1 MVAIAIMIEG
11 QMGLNWPRWQR
22 LVAEVEALGF
32 AGLFRS
38 DHFTNPAP
46 PDQEALETIVSLAY
60 LADRT
65 QRIHFGP
72 LVAPVSFRDPI
83 MLARQALA
91 IDDLSGGR
99 LVLGLGTGWQARE
112 HDTFG
117 YTLGDTPTRL
127 ARLEEALEVVARLL
141 RDDDPVSFEGRF
153 YRLREARLLPRPQ
166 RPGGPP
172 ILIGGNGPR
181 RTLPLVARYADWW
194 NALVLDR
201 ATFRERSARLDQ
213 LLRAEGRQP
222 GDVRRTVMRPVY
234 FGRDLGELER
244 RLRGRLRPELAGR
257 PIAEAVDVVRG
268 EGRAIV
274 GTPDQ
279 IVEQIALDAAAG
291 VEQLMLQWF
300 DLDDLDGLRAFA
312 TSVLPRVAEAVED

>member
-11 QMGLNWPRWQR
+11 QMGLTWPRWQR
-22 LVAEVEALGF
+22 LCAEVEALGF

-38 DHFTNPAP
+38 DHFTNSAP

-60 LADRT
+60 LADHTR
-65 QRIHFGP
+65 RVHFGP

-91 IDDLSGGR
+91 LDDLSGGR
-99 LVLGLGTGWQARE
+99 LVVGLGSGWQARE

-117 YTLGDTPTRL
+117 YVLGDTATRL

-141 RDDDPVSFEGRF
+141 RSDDPVSFAGHF
-153 YRLREARLLPRPQ
+153 YQLREARLLPRPQ

-172 ILIGGNGPR
+172 LLVGGNGPR

-194 NALVLDR
+194 NAIALDR
-201 ATFRERSARLDQ
+201 ATFRARSARLDE
-213 LLRAEGRQP
+213 LLRAAGRQP
-222 GDVRRTVMRPVY
+222 GDVRRTMMRSVY
-234 FGRDLGELER
+234 FGRDLDEVER

-257 PIAEAVDVVRG
+257 PIATALDALRRE
-268 EGRAIV
+268 ERALV
-274 GTPDQ
+274 GTPEQ
-279 IVEQIALDAAAG
+279 LLKQIALDAAAG
-291 VEQLMLQWF
+291 VEELMLQWF

-312 TSVLPRVAEAVED
+312 ASVLPRLA

>member
-11 QMGLNWPRWQR
+11 QMGLTWPRWQR
-22 LVAEVEALGF
+22 LCAEVEALGF

-60 LADRT
+60 LADHT

-117 YTLGDTPTRL
+117 YVLGDTATRL
-127 ARLEEALEVVARLL
+127 ARLEEALEVVTRLL

-153 YRLREARLLPRPQ
+153 YRLREARMLPRPQ

-172 ILIGGNGPR
+172 ILIGGNGPQ

-194 NALVLDR
+194 NALALDR
-201 ATFRERSARLDQ
+201 ATFRERSARLDE
-213 LLRAEGRQP
+213 LLRAAGRQP
-222 GDVRRTVMRPVY
+222 GDVRRTVMRTVH
-234 FGRDLGELER
+234 FGRDLGEVER

-257 PIAEAVDVVRG
+257 PIAEAVDVLRG

-274 GTPDQ
+274 GTPDE

-312 TSVLPRVAEAVED
+312 ASVLPRVA